1 MRASRVVI
9 PVALRVSILDKLH
22 MGHQGIVKSR
32 ERDKQSVRW
41 PSLSRQL
48 EVVKSCSK
56 CCKNS
61 SPGLEPLLPSRL
73 PQLPWQKVG
82 TGLFEYNK
90 CTYLLIINY
99 YLRWIE
105 ITQLSKMTSEDII
118 RHTSSIFSRHGIP
131 EVVISYNGP
140 QFSSELYVKFAQQYR
155 FRHITSSPHYPRSNG
170 EAERAMKTVK
180 NFLKKSREPY
190 LALLAYRSIPLQ
202 NGYSPA
208 QLLMSRNLRTTLPE
222 VREKRIPKVVDFQV
236 LYRRKK

>member
-82 TGLFEYNK
+82 TDLFEYNK

-131 EVVISYNGP
+131 EVVLSYNGP

-155 FRHITSSPHYPRSNG
+155 FRHITSSPHYPRSKG

-208 QLLMSRNLRTTLPE
+208 ELLMSRNLRTTLPE